1 MTGLSKW
8 SLNVH
13 SLCFCNWARIYTG
26 RKPVCLAWHL
36 EKCFLEI
43 ICSVLVVCIPLRPQS
58 LLGQWSL
65 LDSQQRVP
73 SSGSATSG
81 VPDRSQVAIPMWG
94 DSSEPAGGPSSQ
106 TADCP
111 RSDVVHVLSSSL
123 RGPGLP
129 GAFCFVDDSQFCFTY
144 PRPTP
149 L

>member
-1 MTGLSKW
+1 M
-8 SLNVH
+8 
-13 SLCFCNWARIYTG
+13 ARAFWGSGPSWTPS
-26 RKPVCLAWHL
+26 RDCHL
-36 EKCFLEI
+36 
-43 ICSVLVVCIPLRPQS
+43 V
-58 LLGQWSL
+58 
-65 LDSQQRVP
+65 DQQP
-73 SSGSATSG
+73 AG
-81 VPDRSQVAIPMWG
+81 VPDRSQVAVPMWG
-94 DSSEPAGGPSSQ
+94 DSSEPAGGPSPQ